1 MELDEILQTNRI
13 DSGKPEIL
21 FSTLQMLLTTLP
33 DMIFVKD
40 INLVYVASTDSF
52 AAMTGHSS
60 VTDIIGRTD
69 EEIFES
75 RELAMRYVA
84 DDRKLLSGGKHLIDY
99 VEPLTDKD
107 GTPRYSATSKY
118 ILKNGDGVPV
128 GLLGISRDVTNKVRA
143 RQQYQQEIEYLFN
156 LPADAYAAVFID
168 VTDWRIIGQRRQV
181 IHQYEVP
188 LFDTLSHFINIA
200 ETGVV
205 DADGEAY
212 QFYRDFTEEALSSI
226 YLKGKSGLSM
236 EYLRRMSDG
245 NSYWVRDE
253 IKFMSDPENDHLC
266 LMLVIRDVDS
276 AHKDEEQLRRAAE
289 TDGMTGLLNRAASR
303 QKIQAFLSGEGSNG
317 KHATFMI
324 DIDNFKAVNDNFG
337 HREGDLLLT
346 RLAEGIRACFRDS
359 DIISRIGGDEFFV
372 LAKHMSSH
380 DAAKARADKLLS
392 LAQDICAPY
401 ASVSTSISIGVSLF
415 QEDGDTLTDLYV
427 KADGALYL
435 AKNRGKN
442 QVAFASELQ
451 QADT

>member
-1 MELDEILQTNRI
+1 MEPDEILQINRI

-21 FSTLQMLLTTLP
+21 FSTLQMLLATLP

-40 INLVYVASTDSF
+40 INLTYVAATDSF
-52 AAMTGHSS
+52 AAMTGNPS
-60 VTDIIGRTD
+60 VADIIGRTD
-69 EEIFES
+69 VEIFES
-75 RELAMRYVA
+75 RELALRYIA

-107 GTPRYSATSKY
+107 GTPRYSTTSKY
-118 ILKNGDGVPV
+118 ILRNRDGVPV

-168 VTDWRIIGQRRQV
+168 VTDGRIIGQRRQA

-188 LFDTLSHFINIA
+188 LFDTLSHFVGVA

-205 DADGEAY
+205 DADNDAY
-212 QFYRDFTEEALSSI
+212 HFYRDFSRDVLSGI
-226 YLKGKSGLSM
+226 YLKGERSLSM

-245 NSYWVRDE
+245 NTYWVRDE

-303 QKIQAFLSGEGSNG
+303 QKIQAFLSGEGSNE
-317 KHATFMI
+317 KHAAFMI

-337 HREGDLLLT
+337 HREGDTLLT
-346 RLAEGIRACFRDS
+346 KLAQGIKACFRDS
-359 DIISRIGGDEFFV
+359 DIVARIGGDEFFV
-372 LAKHMSSH
+372 LAKHMANH

-392 LAQDICAPY
+392 LAKDICAPY
-401 ASVSTSISIGVSLF
+401 SSVSTSISIGVSLF

-427 KADGALYL
+427 QADNALYL

-442 QVAFASELQ
+442 QVAFASELKQ
-451 QADT
+451 T